1 MADSDIAS
9 ALFSRYEQET
19 SQLRTLQRANT
30 DSITKLLSGQV
41 ASPSTMLGIAQT
53 VTQPQTPYEVA
64 RGRPRPSAN
73 EIARAAMASDL
84 KHATDVSSVIN
95 QGIDNSA
102 HEMQLVI
109 NALNARTAMG
119 NSNTTPVRNVMNTM
133 TPLMEPADAL
143 LFNREFLG
151 QLSEGGENI
160 SDQAAWAAAA
170 TAWDKVQPKAKIKDN
185 KVMNSNGDLISINPR
200 TNVAEQLWKG
210 TPKAGQEKGL
220 QSKIIYTEK
229 TITNEDGSQTTIKEP
244 VGEYIPSRG
253 APGYVNPGI
262 TVRNPNDNS
271 PPISLTGTKTTPSA
285 ELKETPA
292 ESTDTALVST
302 GLDAA
307 KQLRDKL
314 IPNGKVDFIA
324 VRKMASGV
332 GGGDLQALMQQA
344 GTGIRH
350 SMYGASLTDTER
362 ANFSKG
368 FEPGFMD
375 VKEDTIKQKVDGLI
389 KYLENDLNARKGA
402 RKPGGNNKGKSIP
415 ETGLAKIKDALSK
428 GASKDAIIKDLQSK
442 GYDTSGL

>member
-1 MADSDIAS
+1 MADIAG
-9 ALFSRYEQET
+9 ALFDRYEQET

-30 DSITKLLSGQV
+30 DNITKLLTSGV

-53 VTQPQTPYEVA
+53 VTQPQTLYEVA

-73 EIARAAMASDL
+73 EVARAAMASDL

-151 QLSEGGENI
+151 MLSEGGDNI

-170 TAWDKVQPKAKIKDN
+170 SAWDKVQPKAKIKDN

-210 TPKAGQEKGL
+210 TPKSGSEKGL
-220 QSKIIYTEK
+220 QSKIIYTER
-229 TITNEDGSQTTIKEP
+229 TVTNEDGSQTTFKEP
-244 VGEYIPSRG
+244 VGEYIPNRG

-262 TVRNPNDNS
+262 KVANPNGGPSIN
-271 PPISLTGTKTTPSA
+271 LTGTKTTPSA
-285 ELKETPA
+285 ELKESPA

-314 IPNGKVDFIA
+314 MPNGKVDFIA
-324 VRKMASGV
+324 VRKMASGI

-350 SMYGASLTDTER
+350 SMYGASLTDAER

-375 VKEDTIKQKVDGLI
+375 VREDTVKQKVDGLI
-389 KYLENDLNARKGA
+389 KYLENDLTARKGA

-428 GASKDAIIKDLQSK
+428 GAPKDAIIKDLQSK